1 MFMGND
7 AVTVLVADDDPTQ
20 LAYLSAMVRRLRP
33 DWRIVAEATNS
44 TQLQADL
51 HRLSPAVAILDVR
64 FADTTSLEIVRG
76 MRESCPTIYVTGDP
90 LFAVDA
96 FTCDAVDFVL
106 KPVYPARFEQALR
119 KAEAIVATQS
129 ATSSPNRR
137 VANSLRMLRGHD
149 LVWTPVSEI
158 YYFEA
163 QRKYTRVVL
172 KDHEGLVK
180 MGIST
185 VAPFLDSDRFLRIHR
200 SSILNIAKMA
210 SAKRDEFGRLTISLK
225 ERSEK
230 LIVSKPYEQLFRDGF
245 A

>member
-1 MFMGND
+1 MKINPIS
-7 AVTVLVADDDPTQ
+7 VLLADDDPAQ

-33 DWRIVAEATNS
+33 EWNIVSEATS
-44 TQLQADL
+44 SAQLQSDL
-51 HRLSPAVAILDVR
+51 QRLNPTLSILDVR
-64 FADTTSLEIVRG
+64 FSEITSLEIIRG
-76 MRESCPTIYVTGDP
+76 MHQSCPTIFVTGDP

-96 FTCDAVDFVL
+96 FTCDALDFVL
-106 KPVYPARFEQALR
+106 KPIYSMRFEQALC
-119 KAEAIVATQS
+119 KADAFIAS
-129 ATSSPNRR
+129 KTSPSYLNRR
-137 VANSLRMLRGHD
+137 VASSLRMLRGHD

-172 KDHEGLVK
+172 KDQEGLVK

-185 VAPFLDSDRFLRIHR
+185 VVPFLDSDRFLRIHR

-210 SAKRDEFGRLTISLK
+210 SAKRDEFGRLTVLLK